1 MKRQITVSTSLKVAV
16 AALGVLLLIRPARAD
31 SFITFN
37 DSFADD
43 HVEVTFAGITFTNFS
58 ISSNCTFSR
67 ADSKATCSETS
78 PIDLQ
83 ADGPGS
89 FDSTRA
95 DNFVEINFLEFAGGP
110 VSDTFFFQ
118 KTLSTAGDLDNPVHV
133 EIIFQSDADGGSG
146 LTALSDARAELST
159 GVETP
164 SVTFGGCPPDKP
176 ACSHPLFV
184 TVISDTEVPEP
195 ASLLLLGS
203 GLLVVGLNRRRTRV

>member
-1 MKRQITVSTSLKVAV
+1 MTFRTRRSLTVAV
-16 AALGVLLLIRPARAD
+16 ATLGVILLTRPARAD

-43 HVEVTFAGITFTNFS
+43 HVEVTFAGIAFTNFS
-58 ISSNCTFSR
+58 ISSNCTFSLLE
-67 ADSKATCSETS
+67 SKATCSETS

-89 FDSTRA
+89 FDPSRP
-95 DNFVEINFLEFAGGP
+95 DNLVEINFLEAAGGP

-118 KTLSTAGDLDNPVHV
+118 KTLSTDPNNPVHAH
-133 EIIFQSDADGGSG
+133 IIFQSDVDGGPA
-146 LTALSDARAELST
+146 LTPLSDAGAELFT

-176 ACSHPLFV
+176 TCSNPLFI

-195 ASLLLLGS
+195 ASLWLLGS
-203 GLLVVGLNRRRTRV
+203 GLLVVARNRWRTRA